1 MITLSIVSFLVGAV
15 LGQHFKVL
23 ILMPTTAILIVLS
36 VATGL
41 TQSHSAWWIVLTVAA
56 AAASIQIG
64 YLIGIGI
71 RHVLTAIWSSG
82 SSPLASPTASTSA
95 RQSAR

>member
-23 ILMPTTAILIVLS
+23 VLMPTTAILVVLS
-36 VATGL
+36 AATGL
-41 TQSHSAWWIVLTVAA
+41 TQSHTVWSIVLTVAA
-56 AAASIQIG
+56 AAASIQVG
-64 YLIGIGI
+64 YLIGIGVH
-71 RHVLTAIWSSG
+71 HVLPATWSSG
-82 SSPLASPTASTSA
+82 SASLTSPTASTSA